1 MRSASAALCLV
12 LLSGSLYAQEAAQP
26 ADPGLDTEL
35 TEAPLDFQG
44 LEVELLGDGGARF
57 SPEAVDRINA
67 WKLELWTKRRLAALD
82 EKIADVEER
91 LKAAEKREC
100 ELEVKS
106 RELETKDE
114 QLQKEGAQND
124 LKESKRKEKVA
135 RGEAWLLRV
144 LVVAVAL
151 L

>member
-1 MRSASAALCLV
+1 M
-12 LLSGSLYAQEAAQP
+12 GP
-26 ADPGLDTEL
+26 DPEPKL

-67 WKLELWTKRRLAALD
+67 WKLELWTLRRLAALD
-82 EKIADVEER
+82 EKIAAVEER
-91 LKAAEKREC
+91 LKAAEEKEC
-100 ELEVKS
+100 ELKIKS
-106 RELETKDE
+106 EELETKAE
-114 QLQKEGAQND
+114 RLQKEGAQNE
-124 LKESKRKEKVA
+124 LGEAKRKGKVA
-135 RGEAWLLRV
+135 RGEAWLLRL